1 MEYSGSADE
10 QIRIGHRQRIGQP
23 GWARLTSAA
32 TRVHRAALGLWKAP
46 RRSPPASQPR
56 PEGLP
61 PARVLVADDHPASRN
76 VLLRILRDLGM
87 RTDAAASGREAIDR
101 LRLLD
106 YDLVLMDRWMP
117 GLDGVAATAAIR
129 RREGAPRRTVVVAM
143 SSEVSREEHDCLME
157 CGTDDVLLKPVHGK
171 ALEAV
176 LRKWLPQAVERKLA
190 RG

>member
-1 MEYSGSADE
+1 
-10 QIRIGHRQRIGQP
+10 
-23 GWARLTSAA
+23 
-32 TRVHRAALGLWKAP
+32 
-46 RRSPPASQPR
+46 
-56 PEGLP
+56 
-61 PARVLVADDHPASRN
+61 
-76 VLLRILRDLGM
+76 M
-87 RTDAAASGREAIDR
+87 RTDAAASGHEAIDR